1 MSVSSCLNICQPKG
15 PYAKTKK
22 LNSVAL
28 VRERTIP
35 TRSVRDHMLVSNK
48 YGE

>member
-1 MSVSSCLNICQPKG
+1 VDVSTSEQLPKDGQEWLKHVGQINFNFNIIK
-15 PYAKTKK
+15 KK

-35 TRSVRDHMLVSNK
+35 TERS
-48 YGE
+48 